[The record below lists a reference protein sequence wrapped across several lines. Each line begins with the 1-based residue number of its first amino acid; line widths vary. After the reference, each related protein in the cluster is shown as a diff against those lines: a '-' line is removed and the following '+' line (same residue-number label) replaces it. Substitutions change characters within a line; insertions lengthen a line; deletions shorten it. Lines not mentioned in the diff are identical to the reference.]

1 MTKRG
6 HPLLGLRNNRSV
18 MTAREKE
25 SKGSLVAIF
34 ILVEQVRNKLDIY
47 PQAQK

>member
-18 MTAREKE
+18 ITAREKE